1 MKRKTFVA
9 FEEKS
14 EIEHK
19 ILVVQRQSDAHQ
31 GERNHFGDGEHAH
44 CAVEVLKVA
53 SHAFADEAS
62 VAVVT
67 SRSG

>member
-1 MKRKTFVA
+1 MKLNT
-9 FEEKS
+9 
-14 EIEHK
+14 K

-31 GERNHFGDGEHAH
+31 GERNQLGDGEYAH

-53 SHAFADEAS
+53 SHAFADETS

-67 SRSG
+67 SHSG